1 MISIYVEDIYTFAE
15 GSLGVGAEKKDAL
28 NALCEAASA
37 ELLSRLKEGVEVESI
52 KHLFVT
58 AAGVLALSMYIALGD
73 SGSYSFKA
81 GNLSVSSGSGASSA
95 HSLRQQAESIL
106 AAYLTDKG
114 FEFRS
119 VEG

>member
-1 MISIYVEDIYTFAE
+1 MISIYLDEIYSFAE
-15 GSLGVGAEKKDAL
+15 GSLGAEAEKKDAL
-28 NALCEAASA
+28 SALCEAASA
-37 ELLSRLKEGVEVESI
+37 ELLNRLREGVDVESI
-52 KHLFVT
+52 KPLFVT

-81 GNLSVSSGSGASSA
+81 GNLSVSSGGSAVSA

-106 AAYLTDKG
+106 SAYLVDRG